1 MAESNKTAVS
11 VVAILAIVILIG
23 LVVYFVTEEADD
35 DVEIDFNGQ
44 GERDA
49 PVLVHDGAQ
58 PPPALTG

>member
-23 LVVYFVTEEADD
+23 LVIYFITEEADD

-49 PVLVHDGAQ
+49 PTWVHAA
-58 PPPALTG
+58 PLTPVG